1 MYVCMYRRK
10 YGHEFRHAT
19 QAENQSKEGLTAV
32 CAQCIRKE
40 GPRRLKKKTKGACSS
55 AYVCYY
61 RARVYFTCEDIGI
74 FKLTPLPSGHGQPG
88 KKKAK

>member
-10 YGHEFRHAT
+10 YGHEFAHAT

-32 CAQCIRKE
+32 CAQWMRSE
-40 GPRRLKKKTKGACSS
+40 GPRRWKKKTKGACSS

-61 RARVYFTCEDIGI
+61 RACVYFTCEDIGM
-74 FKLTPLPSGHGQPG
+74 FKL
-88 KKKAK
+88 